1 MADLQ
6 YKNYIFDFYGTL
18 VDIWT
23 DEEDEK
29 LWEQMAALYAAYGA
43 DYSAAELKANY
54 NEHIKRQENQL
65 RKRYQLEHV
74 EVDLVVVFIELLLE
88 APHKHATDSIILDLE
103 TWGNLI
109 AQTFRMLSRKKF
121 QTYENTL
128 ATLKTLK
135 EVGVTVILL
144 SNAQRAFTQA
154 EIEMT
159 GCREFLDKIYIS
171 SDYKMKKPQVEL
183 MNLVLNDNQLNPEET
198 VMVGNDFTSDMAIA
212 QAAGIDGILLNTFLY
227 NQSEI
232 ETLNTMNA
240 KVIEDISELVVE

>member
-23 DEEDEK
+23 DEENEK

-109 AQTFRMLSRKKF
+109 AQTFRMLSRKKL

-135 EVGVTVILL
+135 EVGATVILL

-171 SDYKMKKPQVEL
+171 SDYKMKNHK
-183 MNLVLNDNQLNPEET
+183 LN
-198 VMVGNDFTSDMAIA
+198 S
-212 QAAGIDGILLNTFLY
+212 
-227 NQSEI
+227 
-232 ETLNTMNA
+232 
-240 KVIEDISELVVE
+240 

>member
-23 DEEDEK
+23 DEDDEK

-43 DYSAAELKANY
+43 DYFAAELKANY
-54 NEHIKRQENQL
+54 DNHIKRQENQL
-65 RKRYQLEHV
+65 RKRSQV
-74 EVDLVVVFIELLLE
+74 
-88 APHKHATDSIILDLE
+88 
-103 TWGNLI
+103 
-109 AQTFRMLSRKKF
+109 
-121 QTYENTL
+121 
-128 ATLKTLK
+128 TLKTLK
-135 EVGVTVILL
+135 EVGATVILL

-171 SDYKMKKPQVEL
+171 SDYKMKKPQVEFV
-183 MNLVLNDNQLNPEET
+183 NLVLNDNQLNPEET
-198 VMVGNDFTSDMAIA
+198 VMVGNDFTSAMAIA
-212 QAAGIDGILLNTFLY
+212 QAAGIDGILLNTFPY

-232 ETLNTMNA
+232 EALNTMNA
-240 KVIEDISELVVE
+240 KVIEDISEILG

>member
-23 DEEDEK
+23 DEDDEK

-43 DYSAAELKANY
+43 DYFAAELKANY
-54 NEHIKRQENQL
+54 DNHIKHQENQL
-65 RKRYQLEHV
+65 RKRSQV
-74 EVDLVVVFIELLLE
+74 
-88 APHKHATDSIILDLE
+88 
-103 TWGNLI
+103 
-109 AQTFRMLSRKKF
+109 
-121 QTYENTL
+121 
-128 ATLKTLK
+128 TLKTLK
-135 EVGVTVILL
+135 EVGATVILL

-171 SDYKMKKPQVEL
+171 SDYKMKKPQVEF

-212 QAAGIDGILLNTFLY
+212 QAAGIDGILLNTFPY

-240 KVIEDISELVVE
+240 KVIEDISELVG

>member
-23 DEEDEK
+23 DEDDEK

-43 DYSAAELKANY
+43 DYFAAELKANY
-54 NEHIKRQENQL
+54 DNHIKRQENQL
-65 RKRYQLEHV
+65 RKRSQV
-74 EVDLVVVFIELLLE
+74 
-88 APHKHATDSIILDLE
+88 
-103 TWGNLI
+103 
-109 AQTFRMLSRKKF
+109 
-121 QTYENTL
+121 
-128 ATLKTLK
+128 TLKTLK
-135 EVGVTVILL
+135 EVGATVILL

-212 QAAGIDGILLNTFLY
+212 QAAGIDGILLNTFPY

-232 ETLNTMNA
+232 EALNTMNA
-240 KVIEDISELVVE
+240 KVIEDISEILG

>member
-23 DEEDEK
+23 DEDDEK

-43 DYSAAELKANY
+43 DYFAAELKANY
-54 NEHIKRQENQL
+54 DNHIKRQENQL
-65 RKRYQLEHV
+65 RKRSQV
-74 EVDLVVVFIELLLE
+74 
-88 APHKHATDSIILDLE
+88 
-103 TWGNLI
+103 
-109 AQTFRMLSRKKF
+109 
-121 QTYENTL
+121 
-128 ATLKTLK
+128 TLKTLK
-135 EVGVTVILL
+135 EVGATVILL
-144 SNAQRAFTQA
+144 SNAQRAFAQA

-171 SDYKMKKPQVEL
+171 SDYKMKKPQVEFV
-183 MNLVLNDNQLNPEET
+183 NLVLNDNQLNPEET

-212 QAAGIDGILLNTFLY
+212 QAAGIDGILLNTFPY

-232 ETLNTMNA
+232 EALNTMNA
-240 KVIEDISELVVE
+240 KVIEDISEILG

>member
-23 DEEDEK
+23 DEDDEK

-43 DYSAAELKANY
+43 DYFAAELKANY
-54 NEHIKRQENQL
+54 DEHIKRQESQL
-65 RKRYQLEHV
+65 RKRSQ
-74 EVDLVVVFIELLLE
+74 
-88 APHKHATDSIILDLE
+88 
-103 TWGNLI
+103 
-109 AQTFRMLSRKKF
+109 
-121 QTYENTL
+121 

-135 EVGVTVILL
+135 EVGATVILL

-171 SDYKMKKPQVEL
+171 SDYKMKKPQVEF

-212 QAAGIDGILLNTFLY
+212 QAAGIDGILLNTFPY

-232 ETLNTMNA
+232 EILNTMNA
-240 KVIEDISELVVE
+240 KVIEDISELVG

>member
-23 DEEDEK
+23 DEDDEK

-43 DYSAAELKANY
+43 DYFAAELKANY
-54 NEHIKRQENQL
+54 DNHIKRQENQL
-65 RKRYQLEHV
+65 RKRSQV
-74 EVDLVVVFIELLLE
+74 
-88 APHKHATDSIILDLE
+88 
-103 TWGNLI
+103 
-109 AQTFRMLSRKKF
+109 
-121 QTYENTL
+121 
-128 ATLKTLK
+128 TLKTLK
-135 EVGVTVILL
+135 EVGATVILL

-171 SDYKMKKPQVEL
+171 SDYKMKKPQVEFV
-183 MNLVLNDNQLNPEET
+183 NLVLNDNQLNPEET

-212 QAAGIDGILLNTFLY
+212 QAAGIDGILLNTFPY

-240 KVIEDISELVVE
+240 KVIEDISELVG

>member
-23 DEEDEK
+23 DEDDEK
-29 LWEQMAALYAAYGA
+29 LWEQMAAIYAAYGA
-43 DYSAAELKANY
+43 DYFAAELKANY
-54 NEHIKRQENQL
+54 DNHIKRQENQL
-65 RKRYQLEHV
+65 RKRSQV
-74 EVDLVVVFIELLLE
+74 
-88 APHKHATDSIILDLE
+88 
-103 TWGNLI
+103 
-109 AQTFRMLSRKKF
+109 
-121 QTYENTL
+121 
-128 ATLKTLK
+128 TLKTLK
-135 EVGVTVILL
+135 EVGATVILL

-171 SDYKMKKPQVEL
+171 SDYKMKKPQVEFV
-183 MNLVLNDNQLNPEET
+183 NLVLNDNQLNPEET

-212 QAAGIDGILLNTFLY
+212 QAAGIDGILLNTFPY

-232 ETLNTMNA
+232 EALNTMNA
-240 KVIEDISELVVE
+240 KVIEDISEILG

>member
-23 DEEDEK
+23 DEDDEK

-43 DYSAAELKANY
+43 DYFAAELKANY
-54 NEHIKRQENQL
+54 DNHIKRQENQL
-65 RKRYQLEHV
+65 RKRSQV
-74 EVDLVVVFIELLLE
+74 
-88 APHKHATDSIILDLE
+88 
-103 TWGNLI
+103 
-109 AQTFRMLSRKKF
+109 
-121 QTYENTL
+121 
-128 ATLKTLK
+128 TLKTLK
-135 EVGVTVILL
+135 EVGATVILL

-171 SDYKMKKPQVEL
+171 SDYKMKKPQVEFV
-183 MNLVLNDNQLNPEET
+183 NLVLNDNQLNPEET

-212 QAAGIDGILLNTFLY
+212 QAAGIDGILLNTFPY

-240 KVIEDISELVVE
+240 KVIEDISEILG

>member
-23 DEEDEK
+23 DEDDEK

-43 DYSAAELKANY
+43 DYFAAELKANY
-54 NEHIKRQENQL
+54 DNHIKRQENQL
-65 RKRYQLEHV
+65 RKRSQV
-74 EVDLVVVFIELLLE
+74 
-88 APHKHATDSIILDLE
+88 
-103 TWGNLI
+103 
-109 AQTFRMLSRKKF
+109 
-121 QTYENTL
+121 
-128 ATLKTLK
+128 TLKTLK
-135 EVGVTVILL
+135 EVGATVILL

-171 SDYKMKKPQVEL
+171 SDYKMKKPQVEFV
-183 MNLVLNDNQLNPEET
+183 NLVLNDNQLNPEET

-212 QAAGIDGILLNTFLY
+212 QAAGIDGILLNTFPY

-232 ETLNTMNA
+232 EALNTMNA
-240 KVIEDISELVVE
+240 KVIEDISEILG

>member
-18 VDIWT
+18 VDIWK
-23 DEEDEK
+23 DEENEK
-29 LWEQMAALYAAYGA
+29 LWEQMAALYATYGA

-54 NEHIKRQENQL
+54 DNHIKRQENQL
-65 RKRYQLEHV
+65 RKRSQLEHV

-109 AQTFRMLSRKKF
+109 AQTFRMLSRKKL

-135 EVGVTVILL
+135 E
-144 SNAQRAFTQA
+144 
-154 EIEMT
+154 
-159 GCREFLDKIYIS
+159 
-171 SDYKMKKPQVEL
+171 PQVDL

-212 QAAGIDGILLNTFLY
+212 QAAGIDGILLNTFPY

>member
-23 DEEDEK
+23 DEDDEK

-43 DYSAAELKANY
+43 DYFAAELKANY
-54 NEHIKRQENQL
+54 DEHIKRQESQL
-65 RKRYQLEHV
+65 RKRSQ
-74 EVDLVVVFIELLLE
+74 
-88 APHKHATDSIILDLE
+88 
-103 TWGNLI
+103 
-109 AQTFRMLSRKKF
+109 
-121 QTYENTL
+121 

-135 EVGVTVILL
+135 EVGATVILL

-171 SDYKMKKPQVEL
+171 SDYKMKKPQVEF

-212 QAAGIDGILLNTFLY
+212 QAAGIDGILLNTFPY

-240 KVIEDISELVVE
+240 KVIEDISEILG

>member
-1 MADLQ
+1 MANLH

-18 VDIWT
+18 VDIQT
-23 DEEDEK
+23 DEDDK
-29 LWEQMAALYAAYGA
+29 TLWQQMAALYAAYGA
-43 DYSAAELKANY
+43 DYSGAELKANY
-54 NEHIKRQENQL
+54 DEHIKRQENQL
-65 RKRYQLEHV
+65 RKRSKMEHV

-109 AQTFRMLSRKKF
+109 AQTFRMLSRKKL
-121 QTYENTL
+121 QAYENTL

-135 EVGVTVILL
+135 EAGAKVILL

-171 SDYKMKKPQVEL
+171 SDYKMKKPQVDF
-183 MNLVLNDNQLNPEET
+183 MNLVLEENHLNPAET

-212 QAAGIDGILLNTFLY
+212 QAAGIDGILLNTFPY
-227 NQSEI
+227 SKDDIQK
-232 ETLNTMNA
+232 LNTMNA
-240 KVIEDISELVVE
+240 KVIEDISELLK

>member
-23 DEEDEK
+23 DEDDEK

-43 DYSAAELKANY
+43 DYFAAELKANY
-54 NEHIKRQENQL
+54 DEHIKRQESQL
-65 RKRYQLEHV
+65 RKRSQ
-74 EVDLVVVFIELLLE
+74 
-88 APHKHATDSIILDLE
+88 
-103 TWGNLI
+103 
-109 AQTFRMLSRKKF
+109 
-121 QTYENTL
+121 

-135 EVGVTVILL
+135 EVGATVILL

-171 SDYKMKKPQVEL
+171 SDYKMKKPQVEF

-212 QAAGIDGILLNTFLY
+212 QAAGIDGILLNTFPY

-240 KVIEDISELVVE
+240 KVIEDISELVG

>member
-74 EVDLVVVFIELLLE
+74 EVDLVVV
-88 APHKHATDSIILDLE
+88 
-103 TWGNLI
+103 
-109 AQTFRMLSRKKF
+109 
-121 QTYENTL
+121 
-128 ATLKTLK
+128 
-135 EVGVTVILL
+135 
-144 SNAQRAFTQA
+144 
-154 EIEMT
+154 
-159 GCREFLDKIYIS
+159 
-171 SDYKMKKPQVEL
+171 
-183 MNLVLNDNQLNPEET
+183 
-198 VMVGNDFTSDMAIA
+198 
-212 QAAGIDGILLNTFLY
+212 LLNCC
-227 NQSEI
+227 
-232 ETLNTMNA
+232 
-240 KVIEDISELVVE
+240 

>member
-23 DEEDEK
+23 EEDDEK
-29 LWEQMAALYAAYGA
+29 IWEQMAALYAAYGA
-43 DYSAAELKANY
+43 DYFAAELKANY
-54 NEHIKRQENQL
+54 DNHIKRQENQL
-65 RKRYQLEHV
+65 RKRSQV
-74 EVDLVVVFIELLLE
+74 
-88 APHKHATDSIILDLE
+88 
-103 TWGNLI
+103 
-109 AQTFRMLSRKKF
+109 
-121 QTYENTL
+121 
-128 ATLKTLK
+128 TLKTLK
-135 EVGVTVILL
+135 EVGATVILL

-171 SDYKMKKPQVEL
+171 SDYKMKKPQVEFV
-183 MNLVLNDNQLNPEET
+183 NLVLNDNQLNPEET

-212 QAAGIDGILLNTFLY
+212 QAAGIDGILLNTFPY

-240 KVIEDISELVVE
+240 KVIEDISELVG

>member
-23 DEEDEK
+23 DEDDEK

-43 DYSAAELKANY
+43 DYFAAELKANY
-54 NEHIKRQENQL
+54 DNHIKRQENQL
-65 RKRYQLEHV
+65 RKRSQV
-74 EVDLVVVFIELLLE
+74 
-88 APHKHATDSIILDLE
+88 
-103 TWGNLI
+103 
-109 AQTFRMLSRKKF
+109 
-121 QTYENTL
+121 
-128 ATLKTLK
+128 TLKTLK
-135 EVGVTVILL
+135 EVGATVILL

-171 SDYKMKKPQVEL
+171 SDYKMKKPQVEF

-212 QAAGIDGILLNTFLY
+212 QAAGIDGILLNTFPY

-240 KVIEDISELVVE
+240 KVIEDISELVG

>member
-23 DEEDEK
+23 DEDDEK
-29 LWEQMAALYAAYGA
+29 LWEQMPALYAAYGA
-43 DYSAAELKANY
+43 DYFAAELKANY
-54 NEHIKRQENQL
+54 DEHIKRQESQL
-65 RKRYQLEHV
+65 RKRSQ
-74 EVDLVVVFIELLLE
+74 
-88 APHKHATDSIILDLE
+88 
-103 TWGNLI
+103 
-109 AQTFRMLSRKKF
+109 
-121 QTYENTL
+121 

-135 EVGVTVILL
+135 EVGATVILL

-171 SDYKMKKPQVEL
+171 SDYKMKKPQVEF

-212 QAAGIDGILLNTFLY
+212 QAAGIDGILLNTFPY

-240 KVIEDISELVVE
+240 KVIEDISEILG

>member
-1 MADLQ
+1 MADSQ

-23 DEEDEK
+23 DEDDEK
-29 LWEQMAALYAAYGA
+29 LWKRMAALYAAYGA

-54 NEHIKRQENQL
+54 DNHIKRQENQL
-65 RKRYQLEHV
+65 RKRSQV
-74 EVDLVVVFIELLLE
+74 
-88 APHKHATDSIILDLE
+88 
-103 TWGNLI
+103 
-109 AQTFRMLSRKKF
+109 
-121 QTYENTL
+121 
-128 ATLKTLK
+128 TLKTLK
-135 EVGVTVILL
+135 EVGATVILL

-171 SDYKMKKPQVEL
+171 SDYKMKKPQVEFV
-183 MNLVLNDNQLNPEET
+183 NLVLNDNQLNPEET

-212 QAAGIDGILLNTFLY
+212 QAAGIDGILLNTFPY

-240 KVIEDISELVVE
+240 KVIEDISELVG